1 MKSALAS
8 TAAPTF
14 LDRAIAKLAPRAA
27 ARRLAARLAFEN
39 LSRRAYDGAALG
51 RRTEGWRAGGTSAD
65 AEIAN
70 AGAILRN
77 RMRDLVRNN
86 PHAAKA
92 VAAWV
97 NNIVGDG
104 FTPYAATGDAGLNRR
119 IDELWKRWSE
129 QCDADGRGD
138 FSALVTLAV
147 REMVEAGECFVRR
160 RMRRAEDGLVVPLQL
175 QALEADHLDESR
187 TDSVRREGGGRT
199 VRGIEYDSIGRRA
212 AYWLFPDH
220 PGDISAALSASRAS
234 VRVPAGDVI
243 HLFRRDRVQQRGVPW
258 GAPVIRALRD
268 LDDWT
273 NAELVRKKTEAC
285 LVGIVTAADDAEQG
299 IAPSVVDSA
308 GKVVEQFE
316 PGLIAYA
323 RGAKDIEFNQPA
335 AVAGVSE
342 WLRAQL
348 HIIAAG
354 WCIPYELLTGDL
366 SQVNYSSIRAGLVEF
381 RRLVGAIQWQLVIP
395 VFCQP
400 VWDWFIESAWAAG
413 LIPEP
418 AAAVE
423 WQPDGFEAVD
433 PQKDATADLM
443 EIRMGTKTL
452 RQAIAQRGWNPDALL
467 EEIARTN
474 ADLDRLGIVL
484 DSDPRKVTQQGL
496 MQKPVDAADEEDANA
511 KEPDV
516 AAARARR
523 RIARANG
530 RSREAHG

>member
-1 MKSALAS
+1 MKIAAIASAV
-8 TAAPTF
+8 APTL
-14 LDRAIAKLAPRAA
+14 LDRAIARIAPRAG

-39 LSRRAYDGAALG
+39 LSRRAYDGAAGG
-51 RRTEGWRAGGTSAD
+51 RRTDGWRTPGTSAD
-65 AEIAN
+65 TEIAA
-70 AGAILRN
+70 AGTILRN

-104 FTPYAATGDAGLNRR
+104 FTPYAATSDPALNKR
-119 IDELWKRWSE
+119 IDELWARWSAE
-129 QCDADGRGD
+129 CDADGRGD
-138 FSALVTLAV
+138 FNALATLAV
-147 REMVEAGECFVRR
+147 REMVEAGECFIRRRRR
-160 RMRRAEDGLVVPLQL
+160 RMSDGLAVPMQL

-187 TDSVRREGGGRT
+187 IEASRADGGRT
-199 VRGIEYDSIGRRA
+199 VRGIEYDQFGRRR

-220 PGDISAALSASRAS
+220 PGDVGATLAVTRSS
-234 VRVPAGDVI
+234 VRVPADGVV

-299 IAPSVVDSA
+299 VAPSVTDSD
-308 GKVVEQFE
+308 GKIIEQFE

-323 RGAKDIEFNQPA
+323 RGAKNIEFNQPA

-342 WLRAQL
+342 WLRTQL

-381 RRLVGAIQWQLVIP
+381 RRLTGAIQWQVVIP

-400 VWDWFIESAWAAG
+400 VWDWFIEAAWAAG
-413 LIPEP
+413 LLPEP
-418 AAAVE
+418 VAAVE

-452 RQAIAQRGWNPDALL
+452 RQAIAQRGWNPDAML

-474 ADLDRLGIVL
+474 ADLDRLEITL

-496 MQKPVDAADEEDANA
+496 MQRNPSDAAGDGAAN
-511 KEPDV
+511 
-516 AAARARR
+516 
-523 RIARANG
+523 
-530 RSREAHG
+530 

>member
-1 MKSALAS
+1 MRSAGIAS
-8 TAAPTF
+8 SVAPTL
-14 LDRAIAKLAPRAA
+14 LDRAIARIAPRYGAK
-27 ARRLAARLAFEN
+27 RLAGRLAFAN
-39 LSRRAYDGAALG
+39 LSRRAYDGAAQG
-51 RRTEGWRAGGTSAD
+51 RRTDGWRTPGTSAD
-65 AEIAN
+65 SEIAA

-92 VAAWV
+92 VASWV

-104 FTPYAATGDAGLNRR
+104 FTPYAATGDAALNKRL
-119 IDELWKRWSE
+119 DELWARWSA

-138 FSALVTLAV
+138 FHALTTLAV
-147 REMVEAGECFVRR
+147 REMVEAGECFIRR
-160 RMRRAEDGLVVPLQL
+160 RMRRAEDGLIVPLQL

-187 TDSVRREGGGRT
+187 TDSLRGNGGRI
-199 VRGIEYDSIGRRA
+199 VRGIEYDALGRRV
-212 AYWLFPDH
+212 AYWLFADH
-220 PGDISAALSASRAS
+220 PGDIGATLVASRS
-234 VRVPAGDVI
+234 SSRVPADSMV

-299 IAPSVVDSA
+299 IAPSVTDSD

-381 RRLVGAIQWQLVIP
+381 RRMVSALQWQLVIP

-400 VWDWFIESAWAAG
+400 VWDWFVESAWAAG
-413 LIPEP
+413 LVPEP
-418 AAAVE
+418 AAAVT
-423 WQPDGFEAVD
+423 WQPSGFEAVD
-433 PQKDATADLM
+433 PQKDAAADLM

-452 RQAIAQRGWNPDALL
+452 RQAIAARGYNPDAILA
-467 EEIARTN
+467 EIAETN
-474 ADLDRLGIVL
+474 AVLDRLGIVL
-484 DSDPRKVTQQGL
+484 DSDPRKVSQQGQL
-496 MQKPVDAADEEDANA
+496 QKASEGNADAE
-511 KEPDV
+511 EPDA
-516 AAARARR
+516 AAARARSR
-523 RIARANG
+523 PARGNG
-530 RSREAHG
+530 RYREAHG